1 VQSPLERFM
10 KQKICSVLLL
20 MAIVFTSCNTNINGE
35 VNKEKFV
42 VTFSTEG
49 GGTITASVDGK
60 EITSGESVKE
70 GTTIE
75 FKALFDEKNY
85 EVDRWVKAQENTFD
99 KTRAKLKVAE
109 DVDVKVIIVNK
120 KPFEVTVN
128 FSSDSNGSIV
138 AMTDNRTLHSGDK
151 VIKDTHVSFRAT
163 PNPGYKVSSWTG
175 ATIDGVDNTQAM
187 AIAKTDLN
195 VSVVFTPISPK
206 QNSYPTKVTMKK

>member
-1 VQSPLERFM
+1 M

-85 EVDRWVKAQENTFD
+85 EVDRWIKAQENTFD

-109 DVDVKVIIVNK
+109 DVDVKVIVVNK
-120 KPFEVTVN
+120 
-128 FSSDSNGSIV
+128 
-138 AMTDNRTLHSGDK
+138 NRTLHSGDK